1 MQGLGALAK
10 KDFAPRAAAQ
20 FADCS
25 RARAPAIL
33 PAMRNLI
40 RGIVVLALLWLE
52 VILYMHVKV
61 LQKLPPEEVDG
72 TKIMVMFLA
81 ITFVAIII
89 GTIFA
94 VTVIPAIGEA
104 VGGFFFSPNVEV
116 EKGPHADAIAKVAQG
131 DFEGA
136 IEEYHRVFES
146 NPADTHC
153 VSEIVHIYC
162 DKLNSPEIAEEYLN
176 NTLQQEWPQEQA
188 AFFANRLADIYW
200 NHKHDAASA
209 RHILSQIAETMP
221 ETRYAANALHRM
233 HELDRAVANEE
244 AGIKLH
250 TPQKQDGEEG

>member
-1 MQGLGALAK
+1 
-10 KDFAPRAAAQ
+10 
-20 FADCS
+20 
-25 RARAPAIL
+25 
-33 PAMRNLI
+33 MRNLI